1 MRFRPYHNPNLSLPV
16 VRRRVSE
23 EFLQLLMETGDVL
36 ATRGRCLTWS
46 SCWDN
51 RQAYGGVLR
60 RLRKAGLVVER
71 RGKDNEP
78 MLTLTDKAASRVPI
92 ECRPERYWK
101 YKWNGLWYVLTYD
114 VPESNRAYRNVLRG
128 FLTRLRMGWL
138 HRSVWVTPRDIRP
151 EYDDLV
157 RGAAVGR
164 YAFLLEAETVLGQS
178 PLEVVEG
185 AWDMDRL
192 QQIQHWYHQ
201 VFAENLE
208 RLRTAD
214 VPEEELVEL
223 ARDEMSAYLSAMQE
237 DPLLP
242 RVLWPPGY
250 RGEAAYRLHKAF
262 VREVARRL

>member
-1 MRFRPYHNPNLSLPV
+1 M
-16 VRRRVSE
+16 SE

-46 SCWDN
+46 SC
-51 RQAYGGVLR
+51 
-60 RLRKAGLVVER
+60 
-71 RGKDNEP
+71 
-78 MLTLTDKAASRVPI
+78 
-92 ECRPERYWK
+92 
-101 YKWNGLWYVLTYD
+101 
-114 VPESNRAYRNVLRG
+114 NVLRG

-151 EYDDLV
+151 DYDDLV

-178 PLEVVEG
+178 SLEIVEN

-192 QQIQHWYHQ
+192 QQVQHWYHQ

-208 RLRTAD
+208 RLRTDD

-242 RVLWPPGY
+242 RALCPPGY
-250 RGEAAYRLHKAF
+250 RGEAAYKLHKAF
-262 VREVARRL
+262 AREIARRL